1 MIRVVPAPAAVGVV
15 LPAVAEGA
23 VPLVRVRA
31 GVTLGRV
38 ILPGVA
44 VSLLRIGRSVRFLI
58 ALVAVTLVAVLPVAG
73 LLADSLLL
81 VALIRVALFGVTL
94 VLVALRLIGLI
105 LVTLPL
111 WYDWSWCD
119 WSL

>member
-38 ILPGVA
+38 VLPGVA
-44 VSLLRIGRSVRFLI
+44 VSLLWIGRSVRFLI
-58 ALVAVTLVAVLPVAG
+58 ALVAVALIAVLPVAG
-73 LLADSLLL
+73 LLADC
-81 VALIRVALFGVTL
+81 R
-94 VLVALRLIGLI
+94 
-105 LVTLPL
+105 
-111 WYDWSWCD
+111 
-119 WSL
+119 